1 MLVEN
6 SKSVGCFIYKTLLIL
21 HCNLKSQDS
30 SSYKLVGFRFS
41 TSGQTLTWIPDTFFT
56 SPLSGTLVDDRRPI
70 IIDRYST
77 VFTHVLNY
85 LHTKEIHL
93 TEAIG
98 MRGLCMKLSSMESL
112 HSQQLKL
119 VQELEHSSCGNE
131 LYYGCLNPPSR
142 LSCQNFLPG
151 YQV

>member
-1 MLVEN
+1 MTGYPFSLT
-6 SKSVGCFIYKTLLIL
+6 TL
-21 HCNLKSQDS
+21 
-30 SSYKLVGFRFS
+30 
-41 TSGQTLTWIPDTFFT
+41 
-56 SPLSGTLVDDRRPI
+56 
-70 IIDRYST
+70 
-77 VFTHVLNY
+77 FTHVLNY

-131 LYYGCLNPPSR
+131 LYYGCLNLWNAKTLKTKKYGTPK
-142 LSCQNFLPG
+142 
-151 YQV
+151 

>member
-1 MLVEN
+1 MNDNQFDKIINLN
-6 SKSVGCFIYKTLLIL
+6 VGGK
-21 HCNLKSQDS
+21 Q
-30 SSYKLVGFRFS
+30 FS

-56 SPLSGTLVDDRRPI
+56 SLLSGTLVDDRGPI
-70 IIDRYST
+70 FIERYST
-77 VFTHVLNY
+77 LFTHVLNY

-119 VQELEHSSCGNE
+119 VQELEHSSCSNE
-131 LYYGCLNPPSR
+131 LYYGCLNPPSVPFPDVTNEDGEAN
-142 LSCQNFLPG
+142 LVGDGLQQNCYNLL
-151 YQV
+151 